1 MLNDPDEYVG
11 EGRSALDC
19 MFSPKSV
26 AVIGATDRQGSVGC
40 AVLERLHVPSFH
52 GRIFPVNPNHAD
64 VLGLPAYPKVGDV
77 PEKID
82 LAVIVTPAKTVP
94 GVVGECVDAGVRAAV
109 VISAGFKERGPEGAA
124 LELEIQ
130 KQLRRG
136 TTRFLGPNCLGVM
149 NPHMGFNATFAQ
161 DIARHGNVAFLSQSG
176 ALLTAI
182 LDWSL
187 EEQVGFSAIVSTGS
201 MLDVGWGD
209 LIDYFGDDPSTG
221 SILLYMESVGDARS
235 FLSAAREVALRKPI
249 IVIKAGRTPAASR
262 AASSHTGALTG
273 SDEVFDAALR
283 RCGVLRVSSVSDL
296 FYMAEVLSKQPRPR
310 GPKLMILTNAGGPGV
325 IATDR
330 LLSVGGEL
338 APLSDETMES
348 LNALLPAHW
357 SHGNPIDIIGDA
369 GPERYS
375 KALDIA
381 AKDPNSDGILVIL
394 APQGMTD
401 PAQVAESLK
410 AHASLQGKPVLA
422 SWMGGK
428 SVAEGIAILNA
439 ANIPTFSYPDTAA
452 RAFTYLWKYTY
463 NLRGLYETPVLADP
477 ADSFGQAQFEVK
489 SILERI
495 RAAGRTIL
503 TEAESKRVIALYGI
517 STVETRLASNESQAV
532 ECAEAIGFPVA
543 LKLNSETITHKSDVG
558 GVKLNLQSRDDVARA
573 YREIEK
579 SAREKAG
586 AGNFLGVSVQAMAKL
601 EGYELILGSSVD
613 AQFGPV
619 ILFGSGGQ
627 MVEVYRDQALALPPL
642 NSTLAVRL
650 MEQTRIYRA
659 LQGVRGRA
667 AVDMAALESTLIRFG
682 RMVIEQPWI
691 KEVDIN
697 PLLATSE
704 RVIALDARIVLQ
716 DPTMEEEQ
724 LPRSAIRPYPAHYV
738 SPWRSKTGVQTQI
751 RPIRPEDEPAMARF
765 HETLSDRSVYLRF
778 FHMDKLSTR
787 VAHARLLRKCFIDY
801 DREMALVAERVNPAN
816 EEHEITA
823 VGRLTRTPGTKEAE
837 VAVLVADQF
846 QHCGLGSELLGRL
859 IQVGRDE
866 KLERITATILPE
878 NMSMRA
884 LATRHG
890 FETVKNADLSAI
902 RIVLKL

>member
-1 MLNDPDEYVG
+1 MNESDESADN
-11 EGRSALDC
+11 GRSALNRL
-19 MFSPKSV
+19 FLPKSV
-26 AVIGATDRQGSVGC
+26 AVIGATDRQGSVGRTL
-40 AVLERLHVPSFH
+40 LERLATSSFR
-52 GRIFPVNPNHAD
+52 GSIFPVNPKHVD
-64 VLGLPAYPKVGDV
+64 VLGLRAYPKIGDV
-77 PEKID
+77 PEKVD
-82 LAVIVTPAKTVP
+82 LAVIITPAKTVP
-94 GVVGECVDAGVRAAV
+94 NIVGECVDAGVRAAV

-124 LELEIQ
+124 LEFEIQ

-136 TTRFLGPNCLGVM
+136 TMRILGPNCLGVM
-149 NPHMGFNATFAQ
+149 NPHAGFNATFAQ
-161 DIARHGNVAFLSQSG
+161 DIARPGSVAFLSQSG

-209 LIDYFGDDPSTG
+209 LIDYFGDDPATG

-249 IVIKAGRTPAASR
+249 IVIKAGRTPAASK

-273 SDEVFDAALR
+273 SDEVFDAAVR
-283 RCGVLRVSSVSDL
+283 RCGVLRVSSVADL
-296 FYMAEVLSKQPRPR
+296 FFMAEVLSKQPQPR
-310 GPKLMILTNAGGPGV
+310 GPKLTILTNAGGPGV

-338 APLSDETMES
+338 TPLSDSTMES
-348 LNALLPAHW
+348 FNALLPAHW
-357 SHGNPIDIIGDA
+357 SHGNPIDILGDA

-375 KALDIA
+375 KALEIA
-381 AKDPNSDGILVIL
+381 AKDPNSDGLLVIL

-401 PAQVAESLK
+401 PAHVAESLK
-410 AHASLQGKPVLA
+410 AQAHMYGKPVLA

-428 SVAEGIAILNA
+428 SVAAGVAILNA

-452 RAFTYLWKYTY
+452 RAFTYMWKYTY
-463 NLRGLYETPVLADP
+463 NLRGLYETPVLSDG
-477 ADSFGQAQFEVK
+477 ADSSGQVQWRVK
-489 SILERI
+489 AFLEKI
-495 RAAGRTIL
+495 RATGRTIL
-503 TEAESKRVIALYGI
+503 TEAESKQVIALYGI
-517 STVETRLASNESQAV
+517 TTEETRLATNESYAA

-558 GVKLNLQSRDDVARA
+558 GVKLNLQSREEVAQA
-573 YREIEK
+573 FREIEN
-579 SAREKAG
+579 SVRERAG
-586 AGNFLGVSVQAMAKL
+586 AGHFLGVTVQPMVKTD
-601 EGYELILGSSVD
+601 GYELILGSSVD

-667 AVDMAALESTLIRFG
+667 AVDMTALESMLIRFS
-682 RMVIEQPWI
+682 RLVIEQRWI

-697 PLLATSE
+697 PLVASPE
-704 RVIALDARIVLQ
+704 FVVAPDARIVLQ
-716 DPTMEEEQ
+716 DLSVTEDQ
-724 LPRSAIRPYPAHYV
+724 LPRSAIRPYPEQYI
-738 SPWRSKTGVQTQI
+738 STWQTKNGMQLLI
-751 RPIRPEDEPAMARF
+751 RPIRPEDEPAMAKF

-778 FHMDKLSTR
+778 FHMEKLSSR

-801 DREMALVAERVNPAN
+801 DREMALVAERPNPEGPARD
-816 EEHEITA
+816 IVA
-823 VGRLTRTPGTKEAE
+823 VGRLTRAPATREAE
-837 VAVLVADQF
+837 VAVLVADAF
-846 QHCGLGSELLGRL
+846 QRCGLGSELLGRL

-866 KLERITATILPE
+866 NLERITATILPE
-878 NMSMRA
+878 NMMMRG
-884 LATRHG
+884 LARRHG
-890 FETVKNADLSAI
+890 FETVKDADLSAV
-902 RIVLKL
+902 RIALKL